1 MRYRSKVSILVMA
14 ILGIVFLLPLVW
26 GIFLLI
32 HPATV
37 GLWFVF
43 FTFVLVDVFLFIL
56 IFPTDYEIAPPLL
69 RIRSGVMRV
78 NIPLISIQHVF
89 PDHSL
94 GKPGGLSFA
103 LSLDRLRVDYL
114 NEWGGAAFVY
124 IAPKDKG
131 RFMQELATKT
141 PYLEFNGGHV
151 IPRR

>member
-1 MRYRSKVSILVMA
+1 MRYRSKVNILVMA
-14 ILGIVFLLPLVW
+14 IIGFVFLLPLVL
-26 GIFLLI
+26 GIVLLI
-32 HPATV
+32 QPATR
-37 GLWFVF
+37 GLWFIIFPFVLIAVF
-43 FTFVLVDVFLFIL
+43 FVIF
-56 IFPTDYEIAPPLL
+56 IFPMDYEIAPPLL

-141 PYLEFNGGHV
+141 PYLEFNGGRV
-151 IPRR
+151 IRRR